1 MHVIAIRT
9 VLSMASLLGVLALA
23 TPAAAEGVA
32 PSVQGAQPPPGYPPP
47 GDAPPGYPPPP
58 GYAPPGYA
66 PPGYLPPGYA
76 PPGYLPPGYAPPGYP
91 PPPGYAPA
99 APPVILGMP
108 RTLPFKEREPP
119 PAGYRLETQMSR
131 RLVVAGS
138 IVLGTAWA
146 LAALTA
152 GSILAEGESEAG
164 SYTPL
169 FVPVGGPFIT
179 LATGEDIDFSS
190 DGGQVA
196 GSLVLLNGLTQV
208 TGFALLVAGL
218 VSNQQVWVRSDIPRK
233 VSLHTPEL
241 LVGPT
246 GGTLRVQF

>member
-1 MHVIAIRT
+1 MIAIRT

-32 PSVQGAQPPPGYPPP
+32 PPVQDAQPPAGYPPPPGY
-47 GDAPPGYPPPP
+47 APPGYPPP

-66 PPGYLPPGYA
+66 PPGYA
-76 PPGYLPPGYAPPGYP
+76 PPGYAPPGYP
-91 PPPGYAPA
+91 PPPGYAPT

-119 PAGYRLETQMSR
+119 PEGYRLETQMSR
-131 RLVVAGS
+131 RLVIAGT

-146 LAALTA
+146 LSALTA
-152 GSILAEGESEAG
+152 GSILAEGESGAG
-164 SYTPL
+164 SYAPL
-169 FVPVGGPFIT
+169 LVPVGGPFIT

-190 DGGQVA
+190 DDGRVA
-196 GSLVLLNGLTQV
+196 GSLVLLDGLTQV

>member
-1 MHVIAIRT
+1 MIAIRT

-32 PSVQGAQPPPGYPPP
+32 PSVQGALP
-47 GDAPPGYPPPP
+47 PPGYPPPP
-58 GYAPPGYA
+58 GYAPPGYP
-66 PPGYLPPGYA
+66 PPGYPPPGYP
-76 PPGYLPPGYAPPGYP
+76 PPGYPPPGYSPPGYAPPGYP
-91 PPPGYAPA
+91 PPPGHAYAPL
-99 APPVILGMP
+99 VILGMP

-119 PAGYRLETQMSR
+119 PEGYRLETQMSR

-164 SYTPL
+164 SYAPL

-190 DGGQVA
+190 DDGQVA
-196 GSLVLLNGLTQV
+196 GTLVLLGGLTQV